1 MGMQNTLMR
10 AMGALVPVSLGAL
23 AAHGSW
29 RLTFLVMGLAPLG
42 GRALLGPLVA
52 DEDRRRR
59 ERLARL
65 SARPV
70 EP

>member
-1 MGMQNTLMR
+1 
-10 AMGALVPVSLGAL
+10 VPVSLGAL

-42 GRALLGPLVA
+42 GRALLGPLVV